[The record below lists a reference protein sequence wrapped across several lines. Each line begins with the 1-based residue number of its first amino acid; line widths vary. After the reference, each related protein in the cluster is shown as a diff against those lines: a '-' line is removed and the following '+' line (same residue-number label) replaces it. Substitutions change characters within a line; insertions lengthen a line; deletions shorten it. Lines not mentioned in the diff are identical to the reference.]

1 MSRLICVTF
10 WARAVR
16 RPDLPRPQAAAFVVV
31 SCAALSHADYV
42 VGGSFFS
49 TSKTH
54 NNATFYRFD
63 FLRKEA
69 RQRFKR

>member
-31 SCAALSHADYV
+31 SCAALPHADFV
-42 VGGSFFS
+42 AGGIFF
-49 TSKTH
+49 
-54 NNATFYRFD
+54 NIQNP
-63 FLRKEA
+63 
-69 RQRFKR
+69 